1 MRFLGVIFL
10 SFFLISNINAACN
23 TKEKKEEREKQKALK
38 ILGYSGTVLDPESGK
53 YIKYDIKSCEW
64 KEVKEW

>member
-1 MRFLGVIFL
+1 MRFLGVILL

-38 ILGYSGTVLDPESGK
+38 ILGYSGTVLDPVSGK

-64 KEVKEW
+64 KEVKE

>member
-23 TKEKKEEREKQKALK
+23 TEEKKEEKEKQKALK
-38 ILGYSGTVLDPESGK
+38 ILGYSGAVLDSESGK

-64 KEVKEW
+64 KEVKE